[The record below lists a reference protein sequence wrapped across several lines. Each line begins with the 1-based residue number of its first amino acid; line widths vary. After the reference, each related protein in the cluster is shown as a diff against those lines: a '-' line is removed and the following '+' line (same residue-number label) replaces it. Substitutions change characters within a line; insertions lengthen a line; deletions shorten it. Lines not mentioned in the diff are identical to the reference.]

1 MTNFYNLDESMQKK
15 AIDTVRNDDSY
26 INLVEELIDDNIT
39 NDTFL
44 TFHSKSIVPIYVLD
58 DDSRDTIKYQGKM
71 SNNSLKQCGFDFDN
85 VLSVFIDGDSVIL
98 DFTYDNKNSEEQ
110 KEFSEWFLSK
120 SKEIYDKNHKLYK
133 DMMSDES
140 ITEFIETQE
149 ILFAED
155 GSYLLGKMYWNFNHR
170 AMYNTLLF
178 LFTFLIKWCILY
190 LDICDKKKESWCVLN
205 SLMKA
210 HDKKIAVMEKLC
222 GRMI

>member
-26 INLVEELIDDNIT
+26 ISLVEELIDDNIT

-58 DDSRDTIKYQGKM
+58 DDNRDTIKYQGKM

-85 VLSVFIDGDSVIL
+85 VLSAFIDGDFIKL
-98 DFTYDNKNSEEQ
+98 DFTYNNKNSEEQ

-155 GSYLLGKMYWNFNHR
+155 GSYLLGKMY
-170 AMYNTLLF
+170 
-178 LFTFLIKWCILY
+178 
-190 LDICDKKKESWCVLN
+190 
-205 SLMKA
+205 
-210 HDKKIAVMEKLC
+210 
-222 GRMI
+222 

>member
-26 INLVEELIDDNIT
+26 ISLVEELIDDNIT

-58 DDSRDTIKYQGKM
+58 DDNRDTIKYQGKM

-85 VLSVFIDGDSVIL
+85 VLSVFIDGDSIIL
-98 DFTYDNKNSEEQ
+98 DFTYNNKNSEEQ

-120 SKEIYDKNHKLYK
+120 SKEIYDKNYKLYQ

-140 ITEFIETQE
+140 IIEFIETQE

-155 GSYLLGKMYWNFNHR
+155 GSYLLWKM
-170 AMYNTLLF
+170 
-178 LFTFLIKWCILY
+178 C
-190 LDICDKKKESWCVLN
+190 
-205 SLMKA
+205 
-210 HDKKIAVMEKLC
+210 
-222 GRMI
+222 

>member
-26 INLVEELIDDNIT
+26 ISLVEELIDDNIT

-44 TFHSKSIVPIYVLD
+44 TFHSKSIVPIYVLND
-58 DDSRDTIKYQGKM
+58 DRDAIKYQGKM

-85 VLSVFIDGDSVIL
+85 VLSAFIDGDSVIL

-120 SKEIYDKNHKLYK
+120 SKEIYDKNYKLYQN
-133 DMMSDES
+133 MMSDES
-140 ITEFIETQE
+140 IIEFIETQE

-155 GSYLLGKMYWNFNHR
+155 GSYLLGKM
-170 AMYNTLLF
+170 
-178 LFTFLIKWCILY
+178 C
-190 LDICDKKKESWCVLN
+190 
-205 SLMKA
+205 
-210 HDKKIAVMEKLC
+210 
-222 GRMI
+222 